1 MVSTIDIELLGEV
14 PVYIG
19 VGIQILSAIVFG
31 GMVGYD
37 REKKMKAAGL
47 KTNILICLGATLYTV
62 ISVLHLK
69 GYAGGPVDPN
79 RVGAQIVSG
88 IGFLGAGA
96 IIQGRGAV
104 VGMTTA
110 ATIWVVAA
118 IGYTIGLG
126 YPVSAGLFSITVLF
140 VLKWINPFYRFLENE
155 EGDDYFHIEV
165 LSLGSVKRS
174 ILELIKLE
182 KFEFDEA
189 FEDVIDK
196 KRSVYTLYL
205 FGHPRAIDRLITDIK
220 KLASVEKVSCHQLE
234 RDQKYSKDSKVV
246 EFLNNKSGNDSQYF
260 SSHALSMKFL
270 ILLLLSISTQAQ
282 LDSNLLHGLSLDQQS
297 LFKERLEDFGLLA
310 SERVP
315 NPRRRRRSS
324 SEDTLKVLAGLQ
336 GYLEGDYL
344 REAQVVLGACQGS
357 DCLGQERGS
366 RRFEESSGAKHCYP
380 YTNCEYY
387 RCMEEKYQCMNVG
400 IEYFQN
406 LAKPTCESYVANI
419 KKGIF
424 SSIGEEWIY
433 TVMVCLQK
441 GLFEECSLRGNCP
454 TSESNEKTCQHI
466 TEFTLEFH
474 PGCYINSG
482 VGICK
487 LSLKDQINIWR
498 TVGPFLTEREKIE
511 ALKVVKYCLFG
522 TPIE

>member
-1 MVSTIDIELLGEV
+1 MIDIELLGEV

-189 FEDVIDK
+189 FEDTIDK
-196 KRSVYTLYL
+196 KRSVFTLYL

-220 KLASVEKVSCHQLE
+220 GLASVEKVSCHQLE
-234 RDQKYSKDSKVV
+234 KDQKYSKDVKVV
-246 EFLNNKSGNDSQYF
+246 EFLNNKSGND
-260 SSHALSMKFL
+260 
-270 ILLLLSISTQAQ
+270 T
-282 LDSNLLHGLSLDQQS
+282 
-297 LFKERLEDFGLLA
+297 
-310 SERVP
+310 
-315 NPRRRRRSS
+315 
-324 SEDTLKVLAGLQ
+324 
-336 GYLEGDYL
+336 
-344 REAQVVLGACQGS
+344 
-357 DCLGQERGS
+357 
-366 RRFEESSGAKHCYP
+366 
-380 YTNCEYY
+380 
-387 RCMEEKYQCMNVG
+387 
-400 IEYFQN
+400 
-406 LAKPTCESYVANI
+406 
-419 KKGIF
+419 
-424 SSIGEEWIY
+424 
-433 TVMVCLQK
+433 
-441 GLFEECSLRGNCP
+441 
-454 TSESNEKTCQHI
+454 
-466 TEFTLEFH
+466 
-474 PGCYINSG
+474 
-482 VGICK
+482 
-487 LSLKDQINIWR
+487 
-498 TVGPFLTEREKIE
+498 
-511 ALKVVKYCLFG
+511 
-522 TPIE
+522 